1 MHQTERRY
9 AFGCIK
15 VTRLAQ
21 YKCNSLHKLL
31 KAIGLAPPIRAHYK
45 AISHMNQ
52 TIQHTGTHSLSS
64 TMHTTVSVIQ
74 AVAMLAEQPQL
85 RSKAAQIK
93 VELQDGVLVLNG
105 NLPSYFLKQL
115 AQETLRPLGLSLS
128 NRIRVG

>member
-1 MHQTERRY
+1 
-9 AFGCIK
+9 
-15 VTRLAQ
+15 
-21 YKCNSLHKLL
+21 
-31 KAIGLAPPIRAHYK
+31 
-45 AISHMNQ
+45 
-52 TIQHTGTHSLSS
+52 
-64 TMHTTVSVIQ
+64 MHTTVSVIQ

>member
-1 MHQTERRY
+1 
-9 AFGCIK
+9 
-15 VTRLAQ
+15 
-21 YKCNSLHKLL
+21 
-31 KAIGLAPPIRAHYK
+31 
-45 AISHMNQ
+45 MNQ
-52 TIQHTGTHSLSS
+52 TIQHIGTHSLSS